1 MAKRLFTSL
10 LLTCLALAGLA
21 APASA
26 DDRSSPTLLSSEKID
41 WIAGSS
47 EWVQLSWTTEGELDD
62 VEVRVVELS
71 KGLSVEYPNGEKFS
85 SLMVDRTLSS
95 NEIDFTALKFTTDPS
110 SKGEKKAKIEISWTD
125 GTGRHSAEGSFKFS
139 NKKYKGDDFA
149 ILTEEADIT
158 TDPATP
164 DLNWVEF
171 GYKGLAPSTT
181 DMKITASGDLTAYH
195 PQGTFT
201 SLHHDQTLHAGE
213 SDVARVWYD
222 PGLVTAGSHTVTVTI
237 TYTNAKGKSLT
248 TEHQVKL
255 IAE

>member
-1 MAKRLFTSL
+1 MAKRLFTCL
-10 LLTCLALAGLA
+10 VLACLALAGLA

-26 DDRSSPTLLSSEKID
+26 ADRSSPTLLTNEKID

-47 EWVQLSWTTEGELDD
+47 EWVKLSWTTEGELDN
-62 VEVRVVELS
+62 VEVRVIDLS
-71 KGLSVEYPNGEKFS
+71 NGLSVEYPNGEEFS
-85 SLMVDRTLSS
+85 SLMENSTLSR

-110 SKGEKKAKIEISWTD
+110 SKGEKKVKIEISWDD
-125 GTGRHSAEGSFKFS
+125 GGSRRSAEGSLKFS

-149 ILTEEADIT
+149 ILTEDADIT
-158 TDPATP
+158 TDPAAP

-222 PGLVTAGSHTVTVTI
+222 PELVTAGSHTVTVTI